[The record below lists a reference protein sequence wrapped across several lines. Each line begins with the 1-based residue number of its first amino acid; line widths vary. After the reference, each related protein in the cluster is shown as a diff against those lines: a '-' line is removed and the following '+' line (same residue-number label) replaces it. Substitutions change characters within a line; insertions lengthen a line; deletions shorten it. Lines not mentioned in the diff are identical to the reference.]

1 MLLQV
6 RDLHR
11 KPTRGFGIQLD
22 YREAGTPAKAAGS
35 APDQAMKSRYE
46 AGPDHRGG
54 WNSDK
59 IRQQAFGEPKGSTS
73 EDPAMKNRGWMA
85 LLLALA
91 LAVPALAQQ
100 SSTDQA
106 QSNSGASTQ
115 AAPAAQ
121 TDQSTQ
127 APATQTDQSTQAP
140 ASATQTTGQASTAQS
155 GTAQTGARQPLAVDK
170 KQGFWGKLNPFAR
183 KKYVQK
189 QLSPVRD
196 RVNELDE
203 LTAENSKNIKD
214 VDSRAQ
220 EGIRLASA
228 KANEAD
234 QHATDAGN
242 RAQQAN
248 QTAQQA
254 TTRITT
260 VENVVSNIDQ
270 YKPNTQTEIRF
281 RAGQNVLSKRAK
293 EALDQ
298 MAEPL
303 KNQRG
308 YIIEVQGF
316 SSGRGQ
322 TAIANSQRM
331 AESVVRYLVL
341 NHDVPVYRI
350 YLLGMGNAPV
360 QANTQNGTK
369 AKRTSGGRVEVS
381 LLKNDLEQLSA
392 NGGNAAPANAPAQTQ
407 QPEQPQQK

>member
-1 MLLQV
+1 
-6 RDLHR
+6 
-11 KPTRGFGIQLD
+11 
-22 YREAGTPAKAAGS
+22 
-35 APDQAMKSRYE
+35 
-46 AGPDHRGG
+46 
-54 WNSDK
+54 
-59 IRQQAFGEPKGSTS
+59 
-73 EDPAMKNRGWMA
+73 MKNRVGMS

-100 SSTDQA
+100 SSSD

-115 AAPAAQ
+115 
-121 TDQSTQ
+121 S
-127 APATQTDQSTQAP
+127 APATQPDQNPQATTSSSTQASGSQ
-140 ASATQTTGQASTAQS
+140 AASTAPS
-155 GTAQTGARQPLAVDK
+155 GAHQPLVVDK

-183 KKYVQK
+183 KKYVQR
-189 QLSPVRD
+189 QLAPVRD

-234 QHATDAGN
+234 QHAIDAGN

-254 TTRITT
+254 TTRIGT

-270 YKPNTQTEIRF
+270 YKPTTQTEIRF
-281 RAGQNVLSKRAK
+281 RSGQNMLSKRAK

-298 MAEPL
+298 MAQPL

-308 YIIEVQGF
+308 YVIEVQGF
-316 SSGRGQ
+316 ASGRGQ
-322 TAIANSQRM
+322 TAISNSQQM

-341 NHDVPVYRI
+341 NHEIPVYRI

-360 QANTQNGTK
+360 QATGEAGTK
-369 AKRTSGGRVEVS
+369 AKRISGGRVEVS

-392 NGGNAAPANAPAQTQ
+392 NTGGSNNATPAAQPAQGQT
-407 QPEQPQQK
+407 PPPQPQQQ